1 MCAASGYNRTSDE
14 GFEYA
19 SGVCELEL
27 NGNAMSLTISDDEV
41 SYYEDTIQDDE
52 ELYSVNGTDTTVS
65 IGMIVMIEYSLEN
78 LDQ

>member
-1 MCAASGYNRTSDE
+1 
-14 GFEYA
+14 
-19 SGVCELEL
+19 
-27 NGNAMSLTISDDEV
+27 MSLTISDDEV